1 MPFHSGVVCA
11 SFQIQPSIERIA
23 LNTRDILLPLAL
35 AMVLPACQNGQ
46 DAEAEQSSPTESSAA
61 ALAVKDLSERL
72 GIAAGDIE
80 VLKEE
85 AVTWRD
91 GSLGCPKPDMMYTQA
106 LVEGSLIV
114 LRAGGRNYSYHSGKG
129 RPPFYCDNPVS
140 PAPADSAE

>member
-1 MPFHSGVVCA
+1 M
-11 SFQIQPSIERIA
+11 
-23 LNTRDILLPLAL
+23 NTRDILLPLAL

-46 DAEAEQSSPTESSAA
+46 DAEAGAEQSSPTESGAA

-72 GIAAGDIE
+72 GIAASDIE

-85 AVTWRD
+85 NVTWRD

-140 PAPADSAE
+140 PAPGDSAE